1 MSTRILKYLF
11 QIVLLVLIQVL
22 FLKNIPFLGFA
33 TPYIYI
39 LFILTFPLKFPRT
52 LFLIIAFALGAS
64 VDIFLDTLGL
74 HIFSTVLIAF
84 LRPYILN
91 LFVAKDNSAYF
102 CPNVRNIGLTP
113 FIKYTI
119 VMIFIHHTVLFSL
132 EAFSFAHFWVALL
145 KVLLNAIFSFLLIL
159 ATQIYSRKK

>member
-11 QIVLLVLIQVL
+11 QFILLVLVEVL

-33 TPYIYI
+33 TPYVYI
-39 LFILTFPLKFPRT
+39 LFILTFPMKFRRT

-64 VDIFLDTLGL
+64 IDIFLDTLGL

-91 LFVAKDNSAYF
+91 LFVAKDDYF
-102 CPNVRNIGLTP
+102 CPNVQYIGLAP
-113 FIKYTI
+113 FVKYAI
-119 VMIFIHHTVLFSL
+119 VMIFIHHIVLFSL
-132 EAFSFAHFWVALL
+132 EAFSFVHFWLLLL
-145 KVLLNAIFSFLLIL
+145 KVLLNVLFSSLLIL